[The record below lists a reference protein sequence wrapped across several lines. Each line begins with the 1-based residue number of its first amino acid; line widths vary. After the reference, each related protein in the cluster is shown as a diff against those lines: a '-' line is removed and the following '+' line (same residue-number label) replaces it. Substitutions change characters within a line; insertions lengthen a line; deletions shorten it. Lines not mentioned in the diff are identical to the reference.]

1 MLKMACGQKRKGTKN
16 NAANQRVK
24 FIILRVFIIFNI
36 LGKSIMIDYR
46 SQFVKDAAA
55 FQELNEQIITK
66 QNHKVK
72 IYNMKKKSHLPR
84 IQLPVKL

>member
-1 MLKMACGQKRKGTKN
+1 
-16 NAANQRVK
+16 
-24 FIILRVFIIFNI
+24 
-36 LGKSIMIDYR
+36 MIDYR